1 MTDYYKLLNVEPSAS
16 ADEIQA
22 AIKKVR
28 RVWNTRSTNPNADIR
43 AEAEQCIRDIAQA
56 EKILLDA
63 GERAKYDVA
72 LSQSSN
78 SAPTSTTSSSQQ
90 QYGDNSWLDQAS
102 YFRNRGDYISL
113 AQLAQN
119 VVNVQP
125 QNALAWYILGDAHY
139 YQGNAVEAERCCLQ
153 SIRLEPSD
161 MPYETLGFIYM
172 DHDKYADAYHCF
184 SKAVELDPNTPGYK
198 FLCAE
203 ALRLMERTEEAL
215 STAEAAY
222 KQNPDNLSTTA
233 KSIYFCCL
241 RDRIYQA
248 TSYNRNSGRHLIT
261 NERQLQF
268 VKQYL
273 PKLSTMVD
281 KDRHDQVKVEEELR
295 QMVIAAE
302 KTSGFF
308 AKPGYVKNYET
319 SSDEVRRSGLQ

>member
-1 MTDYYKLLNVEPSAS
+1 MTNYYKLLNIEPSAS
-16 ADEIQA
+16 ANEIQA
-22 AIKKVR
+22 AIKKFR
-28 RVWNTRSTNPNADIR
+28 RVWNTRSTNPNVDIR

-63 GERAKYDVA
+63 GERAKYDVT
-72 LSQSSN
+72 LTQSYNSTPTSIPSSN
-78 SAPTSTTSSSQQ
+78 QQEYSDSS
-90 QYGDNSWLDQAS
+90 WIDQAS
-102 YFRNRGDYISL
+102 YFRNKGDYISL

-119 VVNVQP
+119 VVNAQP
-125 QNALAWYILGDAHY
+125 QNALAWYILGDANY
-139 YQGNAVEAERCCLQ
+139 YQGNAIEAERCCLQ

-161 MPYETLGFIYM
+161 ISYETLGFIYI
-172 DHDKYADAYHCF
+172 DCDKYADAYHCF
-184 SKAVELDPNTPGYK
+184 SKAVELSPNTVNYQ

-215 STAEAAY
+215 SMAEAAY
-222 KQNPDNLSTTA
+222 KQNPNNISSIE

-241 RDRIYQA
+241 RDRIWQA

-281 KDRHDQVKVEEELR
+281 KDRCDQVKVEEELR

-308 AKPGYVKNYET
+308 AKPGYIKNYKT